1 MIHKSYLVEK
11 NFRLISTNCSLFYG
25 ENHGLI
31 NDFKKNKRIKFKK
44 NILKFTQDEI
54 IKNSNLLLDE
64 VKNKSLFEEEKIIFI
79 SNVNDSF

>member
-31 NDFKKNKRIKFKK
+31 NDFKKIKELNLK
-44 NILKFTQDEI
+44 NILKFTQDD

-64 VKNKSLFEEEKIIFI
+64 VKNKSLFEEEKIIL
-79 SNVNDSF
+79 